1 MKNYLYED
9 FQRLANSIPQI
20 KAIRKSTVMITGATG
35 FIGMLF
41 VGFFC
46 YLNQKINAQ
55 INIVVY
61 VRNKEK
67 AEMLFKNI
75 PIEVVVGDISDKIN
89 YSGNVDYIIH
99 CASNTDS
106 KLMVDEPVEC
116 INGIVNGTQAVCEFA
131 VAKNVKSMVY
141 LSSMEIYGN
150 IEGMVDKVSEENVG
164 KIDLLNKR
172 SCYPLGKRMAEN
184 ICYCFS
190 QEYQCPIKIARL
202 SQTFGAGYVLGNSS
216 KIFAYIGQCIL
227 NQRNIILHTDG
238 SSMGNYVYS
247 ADAISGLMYIL
258 VDGGIGEAY
267 NVANEELTMTIR
279 EMAEFVIKNFN
290 NGVSIVY
297 DIPKE
302 NVFGYSTKTN
312 IKLSSQK
319 LQKIGWS
326 PQYNMK
332 DMYQR
337 MLGV

>member
-1 MKNYLYED
+1 M
-9 FQRLANSIPQI
+9 
-20 KAIRKSTVMITGATG
+20 
-35 FIGMLF
+35 
-41 VGFFC
+41 
-46 YLNQKINAQ
+46 
-55 INIVVY
+55 VY

-67 AEMLFKNI
+67 VKTLFNNAS
-75 PIEVVVGDISDKIN
+75 IEVVVGDISDKIN
-89 YSGNVDYIIH
+89 YSGDMDYIFH

-106 KLMVDEPVEC
+106 KFMVDKPVEC
-116 INGIVNGTQAVCEFA
+116 IKSIVNGTQAVCEFA
-131 VAKNVKSMVY
+131 VAKKVKSMVY

-150 IEGMVDKVSEENVG
+150 IEGLVDKISEENMG
-164 KIDLLNKR
+164 IIDLLNKR

-202 SQTFGAGYVLGNSS
+202 SQTFGAGYILDNSS
-216 KIFAYIGQCIL
+216 KVFAYIGRCIL

-258 VDGGIGEAY
+258 VDGDIGEAY
-267 NVANEELTMTIR
+267 NIANEELTMTIR
-279 EMAEFVIKNFN
+279 EMVEFVIKNFN
-290 NGVSIVY
+290 NNISIVY

-302 NVFGYSTKTN
+302 NVFGYASKTN